1 MNLFRKMQK
10 VGAGETAATR
20 QPSHKL
26 IVDLIVTTAVKTKK
40 PTESWAWMLLLA
52 ERVGFEPT
60 CQVTLTI

>member
-10 VGAGETAATR
+10 VGAGETAATC

-52 ERVGFEPT
+52 ERVT
-60 CQVTLTI
+60 A